1 MRRPRHCMIVN
12 NTYPDV
18 RVEREARALVDHGY
32 AVDVM
37 CMQGGNRPIRER
49 IGDIR
54 VFRLPVW
61 RRRGQGIGVQ
71 LAEYVSFLAWAA
83 AMTALQHGRHHY
95 TSVQVHNVPD
105 FLVFA
110 AALPKLAGIPVILD
124 LHDLMPEFFASRFG
138 REMDAPAVGA
148 VIWEERVSTAFA
160 DKVLTV
166 TDLWRERL
174 VTRGLSP
181 DKVEVVMNLPDPAL
195 FPVRQPSARSIGAPL
210 TILYHGSFT
219 YRYGIDILLKAFAIA
234 SKDHDIRMIVHG
246 RGEYQEEIRCLVSEL
261 DLGDRV
267 ELSTKWIS
275 AEMLP
280 NLIGSADVGVVPYRR
295 DVFTDGI
302 LPTKLME
309 YAALGVPAIAS
320 STSAVRAYFTD
331 DMVRYVEPEDI
342 SGLAHAIAA
351 LASDPAERLA
361 IATNAQRFTSAHQW
375 HDEAVKY
382 VGIIDRLVAERGG
395 NSAAGAAS

>member
-1 MRRPRHCMIVN
+1 MHRPRHCMIVN

-37 CMQGGNRPIRER
+37 CMQGGNRPIREMT
-49 IGDIR
+49 GDIR

-61 RRRGQGIGVQ
+61 RRRGQGIRVQ
-71 LAEYVSFLAWAA
+71 LTEYVSFLAWAA
-83 AMTALQHGRHHY
+83 AMTALQHRRHHY

-110 AALPKLAGIPVILD
+110 AAFPKLAGIPLILD

-138 REMDAPAVGA
+138 REMDAPAVRA
-148 VIWEERVSTAFA
+148 VLWEERVSTAFA

-174 VTRGLSP
+174 VARGLSP

-195 FPVRQPSARSIGAPL
+195 FPVQQPSVKPVGVPL
-210 TILYHGSFT
+210 TFLYHGSFT
-219 YRYGIDILLKAFAIA
+219 YRYGIDVLLRAFAIA
-234 SKDHDIRMIVHG
+234 SKDHHIRMIVHG
-246 RGEYQEEIRCLVSEL
+246 RGEYQEDIRCLVSEL

-267 ELSTKWIS
+267 ELSTKWIPS
-275 AEMLP
+275 DLLP
-280 NLIGSADVGVVPYRR
+280 DLIRSADVGVVPYRR
-295 DVFTDGI
+295 DLFTDGI

-320 STSAVRAYFTD
+320 RTSAVGAYFTD
-331 DMVRYVEPEDI
+331 EMVRYVEPEDV
-342 SGLAHAIAA
+342 SGLARAIAA
-351 LASDPAERLA
+351 LAADPNERLA
-361 IATNAQRFTSAHQW
+361 IATNAQRFTREHQW
-375 HDEAVKY
+375 HDEALKY
-382 VGIIDRLVAERGG
+382 V
-395 NSAAGAAS
+395 